1 MSENFYFIHKLYVFY
16 KFQWIQLGVFVIFKH
31 ILLIAKSLFMLNFTT
46 MKMESKQRE
55 AFSKVVMAL
64 LDAKNLSQRQVALE
78 LDTSPSNFNQRILAG
93 SMRPG
98 MIMQFNKLLGVDLL
112 RLVYLYEQGDSLS
125 SIIEHAMNPESRT
138 MTSHDVQPTS
148 EMFEMIVSQSKTISE
163 LQLQIKDLV
172 SQLNKWIEYDMQ
184 KAEQQQEVI
193 ALIKAQR
200 AGSKN

>member
-1 MSENFYFIHKLYVFY
+1 MPSFHQGHIHLKHSF
-16 KFQWIQLGVFVIFKH
+16 FVNFKH
-31 ILLIAKSLFMLNFTT
+31 ILLIAKSLFIATFAI

-112 RLVYLYEQGDSLS
+112 RLVYLHEQGESLS
-125 SIIEHAMNPESRT
+125 SIMDIAAQSEDYEHAGREM
-138 MTSHDVQPTS
+138 QPSS
-148 EMFEMIVSQSKTISE
+148 ELFEMIAAQNRTISE
-163 LQLQIKDLV
+163 LQHQIQDLV
-172 SQLNKWIEYDMQ
+172 NQLNKWIEHDMQ
-184 KAEQQQEVI
+184 KSQQQQEVI
-193 ALIKAQR
+193 ALMQAQKTT
-200 AGSKN
+200 GKN

>member
-1 MSENFYFIHKLYVFY
+1 
-16 KFQWIQLGVFVIFKH
+16 
-31 ILLIAKSLFMLNFTT
+31 

-93 SMRPG
+93 SMRPA

-112 RLVYLYEQGDSLS
+112 RLVYLHEQGENLS
-125 SIIEHAMNPESRT
+125 SIIEIASQSDDYEHAGREP
-138 MTSHDVQPTS
+138 QPSS
-148 EMFEMIVSQSKTISE
+148 ELYEMIVSQNRTITE

-172 SQLNKWIEYDMQ
+172 NQLNKWIEHDMQ
-184 KAEQQQEVI
+184 RSQQQQEVI
-193 ALIKAQR
+193 AQMKAQKT
-200 AGSKN
+200 AGKN

>member
-1 MSENFYFIHKLYVFY
+1 MTHDY
-16 KFQWIQLGVFVIFKH
+16 IQSVHFTHHLFVNFKH
-31 ILLIAKSLFMLNFTT
+31 IILIAKSLFMLTFVT

-112 RLVYLYEQGDSLS
+112 RLVYLYEQGESLS
-125 SIIEHAMNPESRT
+125 SIIENAGKESA
-138 MTSHDVQPTS
+138 TSNTYSNQPS
-148 EMFEMIVSQSKTISE
+148 SE
-163 LQLQIKDLV
+163 LYELVVAQSHAISTLQEQV
-172 SQLNKWIEYDMQ
+172 SQLTVQLQHWMDNK
-184 KAEQQQEVI
+184 
-193 ALIKAQR
+193 
-200 AGSKN
+200 N

>member
-1 MSENFYFIHKLYVFY
+1 
-16 KFQWIQLGVFVIFKH
+16 
-31 ILLIAKSLFMLNFTT
+31 LIAKSLFIATFAV

-112 RLVYLYEQGDSLS
+112 RLVYLYEQGESLS
-125 SIIEHAMNPESRT
+125 SIIEIAAQTDDYAHAGRELQ
-138 MTSHDVQPTS
+138 TS
-148 EMFEMIVSQSKTISE
+148 SE
-163 LQLQIKDLV
+163 LFDMIAAQNRTIMELQHQIKDLV
-172 SQLNKWIEYDMQ
+172 NQLNKWIEHDLQ
-184 KAEQQQEVI
+184 KSQQQQEVI
-193 ALIKAQR
+193 AFMKAQKA
-200 AGSKN
+200 AGKN

>member
-1 MSENFYFIHKLYVFY
+1 
-16 KFQWIQLGVFVIFKH
+16 
-31 ILLIAKSLFMLNFTT
+31 MLNFTT
-46 MKMESKQRE
+46 MNMESKQRE

-98 MIMQFNKLLGVDLL
+98 MIMQFNKILDVDLL
-112 RLVYLYEQGDSLS
+112 RLVYLYEQGESLGA
-125 SIIEHAMNPESRT
+125 IIDLAMNPESRT
-138 MTSHDVQPTS
+138 PHSHEMQPSS
-148 EMFEMIVSQSKTISE
+148 EMFDMIVAQNKTISE

-172 SQLNKWIEYDMQ
+172 SQLNKWIEHDMH

-200 AGSKN
+200 ESNKN

>member
-1 MSENFYFIHKLYVFY
+1 LAI
-16 KFQWIQLGVFVIFKH
+16 FVTFKH
-31 ILLIAKSLFMLNFTT
+31 ILLIAKSLFILNFTT

-112 RLVYLYEQGDSLS
+112 RLVYLYEQGESLG
-125 SIIEHAMNPESRT
+125 SIIELALQPESKAYH
-138 MTSHDVQPTS
+138 SEVQPS
-148 EMFEMIVSQSKTISE
+148 NEMFEMIVAQNKTISE
-163 LQLQIKDLV
+163 LQIQIKDLV
-172 SQLNKWIEYDMQ
+172 SQLNKWIEHDML
-184 KAEQQQEVI
+184 KSEQQNEMI
-193 ALIKAQR
+193 ALIKAQKE
-200 AGSKN
+200 GSKN

>member
-1 MSENFYFIHKLYVFY
+1 MLSIRRASISTFY
-16 KFQWIQLGVFVIFKH
+16 KQLHTLLCIFVIFKH
-31 ILLIAKSLFMLNFTT
+31 ILLIAKSLFILNFTT

-64 LDAKNLSQRQVALE
+64 LDAKNLSQRQVALD

-98 MIMQFNKLLGVDLL
+98 MIMQFNKLLSVDLL
-112 RLVYLYEQGDSLS
+112 RLVYLYEQGESLS
-125 SIIEHAMNPESRT
+125 AIIEYALHPESKAIT
-138 MTSHDVQPTS
+138 GGDLQPTT
-148 EMFEMIVSQSKTISE
+148 EMYDMIVAQNKTISE

-172 SQLNKWIEYDMQ
+172 SQLNKWIEHDMQ

-193 ALIKAQR
+193 ALIKAQKE
-200 AGSKN
+200 GSKN

>member
-1 MSENFYFIHKLYVFY
+1 MHMLFVRHVSISTFY
-16 KFQWIQLGVFVIFKH
+16 KQLHTLQRIFVIFKH
-31 ILLIAKSLFMLNFTT
+31 IILIAKSLFMLNFTA

-64 LDAKNLSQRQVALE
+64 LDAKNLSQRQVALD

-98 MIMQFNKLLGVDLL
+98 MIMQFNKLLSVDLL
-112 RLVYLYEQGDSLS
+112 RLVYLYEQGESLS
-125 SIIEHAMNPESRT
+125 SIIEYALHPESKAI
-138 MTSHDVQPTS
+138 TSGELQPSS
-148 EMFEMIVSQSKTISE
+148 EMFDMIVAQNKTISE

-172 SQLNKWIEYDMQ
+172 SQLNKWIEHDMQ

-193 ALIKAQR
+193 ALIKAQKE
-200 AGSKN
+200 GSKN

>member
-1 MSENFYFIHKLYVFY
+1 MRL
-16 KFQWIQLGVFVIFKH
+16 QLFTNLSHTLLPVFVIFKH
-31 ILLIAKSLFMLNFTT
+31 ILLIAKSLFIATFAI

-112 RLVYLYEQGDSLS
+112 RLVYLHEQGDSLS
-125 SIIEHAMNPESRT
+125 SIMEIAAQSEDYEHAGREMQS
-138 MTSHDVQPTS
+138 SS
-148 EMFEMIVSQSKTISE
+148 ELFEMIAAQNRTISE
-163 LQLQIKDLV
+163 LQHQIQDLV
-172 SQLNKWIEYDMQ
+172 NQLNKWIEHDMQ
-184 KAEQQQEVI
+184 KSQQQQEVI
-193 ALIKAQR
+193 ALMKAQKA
-200 AGSKN
+200 AGEN

>member
-1 MSENFYFIHKLYVFY
+1 VSSFD
-16 KFQWIQLGVFVIFKH
+16 LGRVHLKHSFFVNFKH
-31 ILLIAKSLFMLNFTT
+31 ILLIAKSLFIATFAI

-112 RLVYLYEQGDSLS
+112 RLVYLHEQGDSLS
-125 SIIEHAMNPESRT
+125 SIMEIAAQSEDYEHAGREM
-138 MTSHDVQPTS
+138 QPSS
-148 EMFEMIVSQSKTISE
+148 ELFEMIAAQNRTISE
-163 LQLQIKDLV
+163 LQHQIQDLV
-172 SQLNKWIEYDMQ
+172 NQLNKWIEHDMQ
-184 KAEQQQEVI
+184 KSQQQQEVI
-193 ALIKAQR
+193 ALMQAQKT
-200 AGSKN
+200 AGKN

>member
-1 MSENFYFIHKLYVFY
+1 
-16 KFQWIQLGVFVIFKH
+16 
-31 ILLIAKSLFMLNFTT
+31 MLNFAP
-46 MKMESKQRE
+46 MKMESRQRE

-98 MIMQFNKLLGVDLL
+98 MIMQFNKLLDVDLL
-112 RLVYLYEQGDSLS
+112 RLVYLYEQGESLS
-125 SIIEHAMNPESRT
+125 AIIDLAMNPESRIPH
-138 MTSHDVQPTS
+138 SQEIQPTS
-148 EMFEMIVSQSKTISE
+148 EMFDMILAQNKTISD

-172 SQLNKWIEYDMQ
+172 SQLNKWIEHDMQ

-193 ALIKAQR
+193 ALIKAQKE
-200 AGSKN
+200 SNKN

>member
-1 MSENFYFIHKLYVFY
+1 
-16 KFQWIQLGVFVIFKH
+16 
-31 ILLIAKSLFMLNFTT
+31 

-112 RLVYLYEQGDSLS
+112 RLVYLHEQGESLS
-125 SIIEHAMNPESRT
+125 SIIEIASQSDDYEHAGREP
-138 MTSHDVQPTS
+138 QPSS
-148 EMFEMIVSQSKTISE
+148 ELYEMIVSQNRTITE

-172 SQLNKWIEYDMQ
+172 NQLNKWIEQDMQ
-184 KAEQQQEVI
+184 RSQQQQEVI
-193 ALIKAQR
+193 AQMKAQKT
-200 AGSKN
+200 AGKN

>member
-1 MSENFYFIHKLYVFY
+1 MRL
-16 KFQWIQLGVFVIFKH
+16 QLFTNLLHTLLPVFVIFKH
-31 ILLIAKSLFMLNFTT
+31 ILLIAKSLFIATFAI

-112 RLVYLYEQGDSLS
+112 RLVYLHEQGDSLS
-125 SIIEHAMNPESRT
+125 SIMEIAAQSEDYEHAGREM
-138 MTSHDVQPTS
+138 QPS
-148 EMFEMIVSQSKTISE
+148 SQLFEMIAAQNRTISE
-163 LQLQIKDLV
+163 LQHQIQDLV
-172 SQLNKWIEYDMQ
+172 NQLNKWIEHDMQ
-184 KAEQQQEVI
+184 KSQQQQEVI
-193 ALIKAQR
+193 ALMKSQKA
-200 AGSKN
+200 AGEN

>member
-1 MSENFYFIHKLYVFY
+1 M
-16 KFQWIQLGVFVIFKH
+16 
-31 ILLIAKSLFMLNFTT
+31 AKSLFVATFAV

-112 RLVYLYEQGDSLS
+112 RLVYLHEQGESLS
-125 SIIEHAMNPESRT
+125 SIIEIASQSDDYEHAGREP
-138 MTSHDVQPTS
+138 QPSS
-148 EMFEMIVSQSKTISE
+148 ELYEMIVSQNRTITE

-172 SQLNKWIEYDMQ
+172 NQLNKWIEHDMQ
-184 KAEQQQEVI
+184 RSQQQEVI
-193 ALIKAQR
+193 AQMKAQKT
-200 AGSKN
+200 AGKN

>member
-1 MSENFYFIHKLYVFY
+1 
-16 KFQWIQLGVFVIFKH
+16 
-31 ILLIAKSLFMLNFTT
+31 
-46 MKMESKQRE
+46 MESKQRE

-98 MIMQFNKLLGVDLL
+98 MIMQFNSLLGVDLL
-112 RLVYLYEQGDSLS
+112 RLVYHYEQGESLS
-125 SIIEHAMNPESRT
+125 SIIDYAMKPESKS
-138 MTSHDVQPTS
+138 MTSHEMQPS
-148 EMFEMIVSQSKTISE
+148 SDLVDMIVAQNKTISE

-193 ALIKAQR
+193 ALIKSQR
-200 AGSKN
+200 G